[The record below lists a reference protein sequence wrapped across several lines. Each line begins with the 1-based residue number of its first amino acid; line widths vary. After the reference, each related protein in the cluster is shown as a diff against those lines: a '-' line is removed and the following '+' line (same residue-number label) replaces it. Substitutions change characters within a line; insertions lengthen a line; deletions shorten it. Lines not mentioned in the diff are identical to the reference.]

1 MNALSLSLVMTGVV
15 LNALAQSLLKL
26 GTNRLG
32 GAEFTLASTPEL
44 VLRTLTMWPFL
55 LGYAFYGISLVVWIA
70 ALSRVPVTIA
80 YPMLSIGY
88 VINALIARYW
98 LGESLSASGWTGIG
112 LICVGVWL
120 VARQGT

>member
-1 MNALSLSLVMTGVV
+1 MNALSLALILTGVV

-32 GAEFTLASTPEL
+32 DVDFTLANAFDIA
-44 VLRTLTMWPFL
+44 LRTLTLWPFL
-55 LGYAFYGISLVVWIA
+55 LGFTFYGISLVVWIA
-70 ALSRVPVTIA
+70 ALSRVPVTVA

-88 VINALIARYW
+88 IINALVARFW

-120 VARQGT
+120 VARQG

>member
-1 MNALSLSLVMTGVV
+1 MNAVSLALVLSGVV

-32 GAEFTLASTPEL
+32 PVEFSAANAFDV
-44 VLRTLTMWPFL
+44 VLRTLTLWPFL
-55 LGYAFYGISLVVWIA
+55 LGFACYGISLVIWIV

-98 LGESLSASGWTGIG
+98 LDESLSSSGWAGIA
-112 LICVGVWL
+112 LICCGVVL
-120 VARQGT
+120 IARQG